1 MSVISQ
7 GKLLFCEGKPD
18 SLDYAILSRLV
29 NQSVT
34 IIPAEGKQGL
44 KAFAKG
50 RLSSYSRQSSLPRYL
65 IFRDR
70 DFDASPPNSPQ
81 LIPLASGNQL
91 VCTYRVCIE
100 NYVLEATLLHQYWRD
115 RAITPKWQYGPSPT
129 LEDLKNWIETGA
141 RSISDYQAVRWAL
154 ASLIP
159 TSGWP
164 KVETS
169 LKGSGELPQSLQLD
183 DCKKVAEQLIAK
195 FEDAAKPVNL
205 ASFEHALEKYLTQFG
220 SLLFWQNQDY
230 LVWFHGKDLKKAM
243 QKLQPKWI
251 SLDKFCEWAATKM
264 DYRQH
269 PDLMELSE
277 RIQSL

>member
-7 GKLLFCEGKPD
+7 GKLLFCEGRPK

-29 NQSVT
+29 NQAAT

-50 RLSSYSRQSSLPRYL
+50 RLSNYPRQSPHYL

-70 DFDASPPNSPQ
+70 DFDAPPPSLPQ
-81 LIPLASGNQL
+81 LIPLGSGNQV
-91 VCTYRVCIE
+91 VCTYRACIE

-129 LEDLKNWIETGA
+129 LEDLKNWIATGA
-141 RSISDYQAVRWAL
+141 KSISDYQAVRWAL
-154 ASLIP
+154 ASLMP
-159 TSGWP
+159 ESGWP

-195 FEDAAKPVNL
+195 FENAAKL
-205 ASFEHALEKYLTQFG
+205 L
-220 SLLFWQNQDY
+220 SLI
-230 LVWFHGKDLKKAM
+230 H
-243 QKLQPKWI
+243 I
-251 SLDKFCEWAATKM
+251 
-264 DYRQH
+264 
-269 PDLMELSE
+269 
-277 RIQSL
+277 